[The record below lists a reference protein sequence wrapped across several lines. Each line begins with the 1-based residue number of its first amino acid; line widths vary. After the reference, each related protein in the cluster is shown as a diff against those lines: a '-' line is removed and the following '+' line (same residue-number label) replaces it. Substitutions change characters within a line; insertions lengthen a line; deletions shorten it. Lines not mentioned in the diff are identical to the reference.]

1 MSNQSSSS
9 SNENKIDIEEISEFR
24 RELRKEK
31 DMLKDSQ
38 SQSFELIR
46 GLEMHVKTL
55 SESRIEDKRRILE
68 LERELKNCIQEID
81 YLQDQVNTRN
91 TEVYNLQLKLADI
104 ENMGEEIVVLREQVK
119 RSDFEKLV
127 FINELEKKDGE
138 LNGSLRCIQKLEE
151 SISSIGLEYQCE
163 LESLKLDLMA
173 LEQNSF
179 EANKTQEVTQENARM
194 SELIKNL
201 ELQIHEAEKVIECL
215 HTENKYFMER
225 IESPIIKVF
234 YKKVKELMVELE
246 TSEINEEVLYRK
258 VKESLHDWQ
267 NGAVLYSNELA
278 EDRRSCSNALAPA
291 LPKMVGPGE
300 LNADLKEQLDRMSS
314 QIHDYELLVSQL
326 KEELKREKIKAKD
339 NTDDLA
345 QEMAELRYHMTELL
359 EEEHKR
365 RACVEQVAL
374 QRIAELEAQLGR
386 EEAPSQE
393 KKLIKQ

>member
-1 MSNQSSSS
+1 
-9 SNENKIDIEEISEFR
+9 
-24 RELRKEK
+24 
-31 DMLKDSQ
+31 
-38 SQSFELIR
+38 
-46 GLEMHVKTL
+46 MHVKTL

-104 ENMGEEIVVLREQVK
+104 ENMGEEIVALREQVK

-179 EANKTQEVTQENARM
+179 EANKTREVTQENARM

-225 IESPIIKVF
+225 IESPVIKVF

-267 NGAVLYSNELA
+267 NGAVWYSNELA
-278 EDRRSCSNALAPA
+278 EDRRSCSNALVPA

-300 LNADLKEQLDRMSS
+300 LNADLKDQLDRMSS

-386 EEAPSQE
+386 EEARSQE